1 MTGYLDSS
9 VVLRIVLRQPD
20 RLGRS
25 DLPELVTSGLTEVE
39 CLRAL
44 DRIRVRGLTDS
55 ERLAGL
61 RDAVY
66 RLLDETTVLEV
77 TAAVL
82 RRAGQPMPTIL
93 GSLDAI
99 HLSSALLWAEHV
111 GEDPVVVTHDRQLA
125 TAARASGLDTLGV
138 EA

>member
-1 MTGYLDSS
+1 MIGYLDAS

-20 RLGRS
+20 RLGRG

-44 DRIRVRGLTDS
+44 DRIRVRGLADP

-66 RLLDETTVLEV
+66 RLLDETSVLEV
-77 TAAVL
+77 TPAVL
-82 RRAGQPMPTIL
+82 RRAGQPMPTVL

-99 HLSSALLWAEHV
+99 HLSSALLWAEHM
-111 GEDPVVVTHDRQLA
+111 GEDPIMVTHDRQLA
-125 TAARASGLDTLGV
+125 GAARASGLDTLGV
-138 EA
+138 EV

>member
-20 RLGRS
+20 RIGRA

-44 DRIRVRGLTDS
+44 DRLRVRGLADPDQLT
-55 ERLAGL
+55 EL

-66 RLLDETTVLEV
+66 RLLDEISVLEV
-77 TAAVL
+77 TPAVL
-82 RRAGQPMPTIL
+82 RRAGQPMPAIL

-99 HLSSALLWAEHV
+99 HLSSALLWAEHM
-111 GEDPVVVTHDRQLA
+111 GEDPIMVTHDRQLA
-125 TAARASGLDTLGV
+125 GAARASGLETVGV
-138 EA
+138 